1 MSKVTSL
8 KSVVA
13 HGLCTGCGI
22 CESLIGRD
30 TVEMRLTSYGQ
41 LRPQFKGPIKQDL
54 EASVLDIC
62 PGSLVVGPSSMDLG
76 EAGTLDPV
84 WGPIVSI
91 HRSWAGDPAIRHRA
105 AAGGTLTALGC
116 YLLQSGEVDA
126 VVHVKASATD
136 PILTDAHVSYTPDDV
151 IQGAQSR
158 YGPAAPLVHVNA
170 LLDRGLKIAVIAK
183 PCDIA
188 AIRNLAR
195 IDARAREQ
203 VKYCLTLFCGGVPNT
218 GTATDIA
225 AHFGVSTDELS
236 LFRWRGYGWP
246 GTTHLETKDG
256 RAFDLS
262 YDDAWYN
269 ANKTWT
275 YDMQFRC
282 KICPDAIGELA
293 DVAAP
298 DGWIM
303 ENGMPLHKEAP
314 GANIAVARTKAGA
327 RLIERAVA
335 AGALVLDRFTVP
347 ELYAMHGDHLDR
359 KLGQPARNLG
369 LKCAGQP
376 GLRVKNYR
384 PLAMVLRA
392 GFKGNWRAFWGA
404 LRRALIGSNRETGI

>member
-1 MSKVTSL
+1 MSKPSTL
-8 KSVVA
+8 RSVVE

-30 TVEMRLTSYGQ
+30 TVEMKLTSYGH
-41 LRPQFKGPIKQDL
+41 LRPHFKGPIEDKL
-54 EASVLDIC
+54 EAKVLDIC
-62 PGSLVVGPSSMDLG
+62 PGSVAVGPSSVDG
-76 EAGTLDPV
+76 EIGAIHPV

-91 HRSWAGDPAIRHRA
+91 HRSWAADPAIRHRA

-116 YLLQSGEVDA
+116 FLLRSGEVDA
-126 VVHVKASATD
+126 VVHVKASTSES
-136 PILTDAHVSYTPDDV
+136 ILTEAHVSFSPDEV
-151 IQGAQSR
+151 IEGAQSR
-158 YGPAAPLVHVNA
+158 YGPAAPLVHISA
-170 LLDRGLKIAVIAK
+170 LLDKGLRIAVIAK
-183 PCDIA
+183 PCDVS

-195 IDARAREQ
+195 VDARARKQ
-203 VKYCLTLFCGGVPNT
+203 VKYCFTLFCGGVPNT
-218 GTATDIA
+218 GTAKDIA
-225 AHFGVSTDELS
+225 AHFGVSPDELS
-236 LFRWRGYGWP
+236 LFRWRGNGWP

-256 RAFDLS
+256 RTFDLT

-269 ANKTWT
+269 PKATWT

-303 ENGMPLHKEAP
+303 ENGVPLHKEAP
-314 GANIAVARTKAGA
+314 GVNIAIARTKAGA
-327 RLIERAVA
+327 RLVERAAA
-335 AGALVLDRFTVP
+335 AGALVLDGFTVP

-369 LKCAGQP
+369 LRCAGEP
-376 GLRVKNYR
+376 GLRVTNYR
-384 PLAMVLRA
+384 TLATVLRA

-404 LRRALIGSNRETGI
+404 LRRARAGTNREAGQ